1 MKAVLDAVI
10 LIDYL
15 NGIVASKKELDQY
28 KVRQISIISFMEVL
42 VGAKGLVDEAKIR
55 GFLASFETI
64 DVSPEVAKEA
74 ISIRRDLRLKV
85 PDAIVYGT
93 ARTQGCILVTRNSKD
108 FNEEWPDIR
117 IPYRL

>member
-1 MKAVLDAVI
+1 MKAVFDTVI

-15 NGIVASKKELDQY
+15 NGIVAAKRELERY
-28 KVRQISIISFMEVL
+28 SVRLISIISFIEVL
-42 VGAKGLVDEAKIR
+42 VGAKGPEDEVKIR
-55 GFLASFETI
+55 GFLASFESVQ
-64 DVSPEVAKEA
+64 VSPEVAKEA

-108 FNEEWPDIR
+108 FKDE
-117 IPYRL
+117 